1 MSNSIKDKI
10 KSEKKEE
17 KRKSGIF
24 GNLFSKNDKD
34 KTQADSKEESK
45 SAVALNDSKLSART
59 SSMQSK

>member
-24 GNLFSKNDKD
+24 ASLFNKGDSDK
-34 KTQADSKEESK
+34 K
-45 SAVALNDSKLSART
+45 
-59 SSMQSK
+59 